1 MRAEIKDP
9 TETFVE
15 LFCSLS
21 FSGYSLARSKD
32 AVASAPSSAVVKE
45 AMSETGKAPLSTG
58 VGFSFLVLDVFVVD

>member
-1 MRAEIKDP
+1 M
-9 TETFVE
+9 E

-32 AVASAPSSAVVKE
+32 AVASAPSSAVIE

-58 VGFSFLVLDVFVVD
+58 VGFSFLVLDVFVVDY